1 MEEHV
6 SFGDFGDFGS
16 WTPEDHALSEMVFDK
31 AYKGGGTGGGGG
43 DSNSGCG
50 VVFAIIIV
58 GIF

>member
-1 MEEHV
+1 M